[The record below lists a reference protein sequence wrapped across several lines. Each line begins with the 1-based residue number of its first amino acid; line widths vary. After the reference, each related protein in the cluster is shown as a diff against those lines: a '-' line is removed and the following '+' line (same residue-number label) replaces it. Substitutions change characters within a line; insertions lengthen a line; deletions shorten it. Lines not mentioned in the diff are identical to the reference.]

1 MRPIRRIF
9 SGLFLLTLA
18 TLSQATEAVPEG
30 SYERQDALG
39 LEIRVLLA
47 PTWVPARDGR
57 HALYELMIANLR
69 GRALRIERL
78 EAIDGDSG
86 AVLES
91 LEGDDLRAS
100 VGRRG
105 WDGPED
111 EFLVWRGGQLGQV
124 FVELLAGDSEP
135 AARSIVHRLYV
146 SAFEPADGA
155 NPARRWMLETLPVR
169 VVDSLPTLG
178 PPLEGPGWLAG
189 NGLANDSDHRRAL
202 LPVTGIAGMA
212 QRFAIDWVKLG
223 ANGRLTSGDPKQN
236 ASYYGYG
243 QPVLA
248 VADGKIV
255 DVRDGIPENEPFSPQ
270 MAVPITLETA
280 AGNYVLLETGG
291 RYVLYAHLRPGSI
304 RLRPGSRVRRG
315 DRLAEVG
322 NTGQSDA
329 PHLHLHV
336 SDTPMSL
343 AGQGLPFVFESF
355 GYRGTVADLDAWLES
370 GEPVRGLRDTAER
383 RTKELPLDGD
393 VVDFPP

>member
-1 MRPIRRIF
+1 MRSIRKILP
-9 SGLFLLTLA
+9 GLLMLMLA
-18 TLSQATEAVPEG
+18 TLSQAAETVPEG
-30 SYERQDALG
+30 LYERQDALG

-69 GRALRIERL
+69 SRALRIERL
-78 EAIDGDSG
+78 EIIDSDSG
-86 AVLES
+86 AVLQS
-91 LEGDDLRAS
+91 LEGDDLLTS

-124 FVELLAGDSEP
+124 FVELLADDSEP
-135 AARSIVHRLYV
+135 AAGSIVHRLYV
-146 SAFEPADGA
+146 SAVEPADGA
-155 NPARRWMLETLPVR
+155 KPARRWMLETPPVR
-169 VVDSLPTLG
+169 VADSPPALG
-178 PPLEGPGWLAG
+178 APLEGPGWLAG

-202 LPVTGIAGMA
+202 LPVKGVAGIA

-223 ANGRLTSGDPKQN
+223 TSGRLTSGDPKQN
-236 ASYYGYG
+236 PSYYGYG

-248 VADGKIV
+248 VADGKIF

-304 RLRPGSRVRRG
+304 RLQPGSKVRRG

-322 NTGQSDA
+322 NSGQSDA

-355 GYRGTVADLDAWLES
+355 GYRGTVEDLDAWLES
-370 GEPVRGLRDTAER
+370 GEPVRGLRNEADR
-383 RTKELPLDGD
+383 RTNELPLDGD